1 MEDLKQFLET
11 SFKGLERGLV
21 ATPNKRE
28 DLEAFAKANGGSM
41 DILLMQMAMNF
52 GYKIALENVQAVLDS
67 EAAQMGE
74 QCIKGKWKLRAPS
87 KLPKSSYPM
96 VGMVYEG
103 VDKFFGKRT
112 IGVLVE
118 MFDQNDEAVLKTI
131 ENKLVSVDK
140 TSLKIVVGKE

>member
-1 MEDLKQFLET
+1 MEKFFEEQFKML
-11 SFKGLERGLV
+11 SRGIV
-21 ATPNKRE
+21 ATPNTRE
-28 DLEAFAKANGGSM
+28 DLEQFAKANGGSM
-41 DILLMQMAMNF
+41 DIILMQMAINF
-52 GYKIALENVQAVLDS
+52 GYKIALENVQEQLEKEV
-67 EAAQMGE
+67 AQMGE
-74 QCIKGKWKLRAPS
+74 QCIKGKWKLRAPT

-103 VDKFFGKRT
+103 VDKFFGRRT

-131 ENKLVSVDK
+131 GNKLVSVDK

>member
-1 MEDLKQFLET
+1 M
-11 SFKGLERGLV
+11 S
-21 ATPNKRE
+21 
-28 DLEAFAKANGGSM
+28 
-41 DILLMQMAMNF
+41 
-52 GYKIALENVQAVLDS
+52 
-67 EAAQMGE
+67 E

-118 MFDQNDEAVLKTI
+118 MFDQNDEAVLRTVD
-131 ENKLVSVDK
+131 NKLVSVVK
-140 TSLKIVVGKE
+140 QSLKLVA